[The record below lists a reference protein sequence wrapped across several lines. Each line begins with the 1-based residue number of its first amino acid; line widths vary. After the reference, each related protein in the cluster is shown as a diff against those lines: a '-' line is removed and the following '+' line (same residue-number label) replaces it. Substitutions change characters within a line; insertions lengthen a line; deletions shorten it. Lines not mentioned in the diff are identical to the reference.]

1 MKRENYLVFTE
12 WFWDAGQFCGELD
25 HEKLVME
32 DEPGRHPG
40 GHQQEVPHDGQ
51 RGEDAGIY
59 NNIFKLKYQHLYK

>member
-25 HEKLVME
+25 HEELVME

-40 GHQQEVPHDGQ
+40 GHQQEVPYDG
-51 RGEDAGIY
+51 
-59 NNIFKLKYQHLYK
+59 